1 MPFELLKCPFLV
13 ERLRPAF
20 NGLFGMHLAKLET
33 TSTKL
38 SVQMET
44 IERNVLIENEDRK
57 PYSYKVK
64 FQRNFTSP
72 SGSNSKLKFVVSQN
86 RINVKLTNETL
97 ITALRFEI
105 SFKDKFT
112 YKPIAFSERLQDLN
126 TYINF
131 EETSLTL
138 VILDIDGKGI
148 ASGDGTIAS
157 IPIDDQQEFQVV
169 AAYAS
174 TRTTGIKEIDYT
186 IANENAQ
193 EYISLEQNDPNPF
206 STSTRIDFQIADD
219 TEVKVIIYDV
229 GGALVRTLLD
239 SKLEMGLHTVEWDG
253 KDDSESSVESGI
265 YLYKLF
271 AGIYSVTKK
280 MVYLK

>member
-1 MPFELLKCPFLV
+1 
-13 ERLRPAF
+13 
-20 NGLFGMHLAKLET
+20 
-33 TSTKL
+33 
-38 SVQMET
+38 MET
-44 IERNVLIENEDRK
+44 IERNILIDKENRK
-57 PYSYKVK
+57 PFSYKVK
-64 FQRNFTSP
+64 FQRNFTSCG
-72 SGSNSKLKFVVSQN
+72 GSNSKLKFVVSEN
-86 RINVKLTNETL
+86 RIDVKLTNENV

-105 SFKDKFT
+105 SFKDKFA
-112 YKPIAFSERLQDLN
+112 YKPISFSARLQNLN

-148 ASGDGTIAS
+148 TPGDGTIVS
-157 IPIDDQQEFQVV
+157 IPIDDEQEFQVV

-174 TRTTGIKEIDYT
+174 TSTTGIKEIDYT
-186 IANENAQ
+186 VANENAQ
-193 EYISLEQNDPNPF
+193 DYILLEQNEPNPF
-206 STSTRIDFQIADD
+206 GTSTTIEFQIADD
-219 TEVKVIIYDV
+219 TEVKIIIYDV

-239 SKLEMGLHTVEWDG
+239 SKLGMGLHSVEWDG
-253 KDDSESSVESGI
+253 KDDSGNFVESGI